1 MSKPG
6 GDPSSGIS
14 SVDVL
19 ILTERHPAC
28 RQREARPGSRKKLTC
43 SGHATNSRRYC
54 DLGSTCL
61 CRGREWLD
69 LNGVAKVGQ
78 AFDETSFLLVA
89 GTAIEVISAEVL
101 VHRPIFEHVV
111 DGGED
116 RGDDGHDCLL
126 GAAPRFDA
134 VELGLQIAV
143 FLFYRRPGALHQRGF
158 EPGTA
163 LAHAI
168 GSTLAGTLVVA
179 WTYAGPRDE
188 MCSRREP
195 AHVDS
200 NLGDD
205 DVSAEVLDAWNRPY
219 EFDCGAKGPKV
230 RLHLRV

>member
-1 MSKPG
+1 MRSSGGLRWRPG
-6 GDPSSGIS
+6 GCSGRDSATLPSVPRRGACSRPPS
-14 SVDVL
+14 FCSTTAPDRRRMLADRSVG
-19 ILTERHPAC
+19 HAC
-28 RQREARPGSRKKLTC
+28 RRTAAHLPDRRRGAWPGTTGGTRLTARPLT
-43 SGHATNSRRYC
+43 
-54 DLGSTCL
+54 
-61 CRGREWLD
+61 GRS
-69 LNGVAKVGQ
+69 VA
-78 AFDETSFLLVA
+78 
-89 GTAIEVISAEVL
+89 EVISAEVL

-163 LAHAI
+163 LAYAI

-188 MCSRREP
+188 MCAMPDFPIDPELRIRVSPPVILRRTTE
-195 AHVDS
+195 AMT
-200 NLGDD
+200 
-205 DVSAEVLDAWNRPY
+205 
-219 EFDCGAKGPKV
+219 
-230 RLHLRV
+230 